1 MTEIDPVLSSW
12 SAELAEEL
20 DVDPAVVDVD
30 AILALAG
37 RAAHAIVRPAAPVT
51 TYIVGYAAG
60 LRAADPNLSA
70 EDAWGRARELIRLR
84 TADAP
89 QP

>member
-20 DVDPAVVDVD
+20 GVDPAVVDVD

-37 RAAHAIVRPAAPVT
+37 KAAHTIVRPAAPVT
-51 TYIVGYAAG
+51 TFIVGYAAG
-60 LRAADPNLSA
+60 LRAADPSLTA
-70 EDAWGRARELIRLR
+70 EDAWARAGELIRSR
-84 TADAP
+84 AADAP